1 MASGFSTKEAKELLT
16 RLDSIQK
23 QQQTLIGLPEKYR
36 ADAERLARGMV
47 SYRAFE
53 NTVRDEV
60 LRGKD
65 NSGSIRGI
73 DALIRDI
80 AAYRRLLPIAQYC
93 DKLSSPHQSEIRELR
108 QSLSSCTGGLR
119 RMFASSSQKQK
130 AEQAYTALGSLLGS
144 DYAVHT
150 EQMTADAQQIER
162 TSAAAAMQEWNQDR
176 GTYYQAAAAALAKVQ
191 GGSIAEFDTL
201 FRQFDSL
208 LQPVRQAEQTME
220 QSREAV
226 LSEKTDLHE
235 NR

>member
-130 AEQAYTALGSLLGS
+130 AEQAYTALGSLL
-144 DYAVHT
+144 D
-150 EQMTADAQQIER
+150 
-162 TSAAAAMQEWNQDR
+162 
-176 GTYYQAAAAALAKVQ
+176 
-191 GGSIAEFDTL
+191 EFLTKAI
-201 FRQFDSL
+201 SC
-208 LQPVRQAEQTME
+208 TG
-220 QSREAV
+220 
-226 LSEKTDLHE
+226 
-235 NR
+235 N